1 MKHDIWYEYMNKY
14 CTKTQFVDKDYH
26 FELVLEI
33 SNQTKI
39 LKSMWPNENEMIIG
53 PSVESNKF
61 KKICV
66 GFILDDTR
74 RLVVSLLKGNDFV
87 QKSSQ
92 L

>member
-1 MKHDIWYEYMNKY
+1 MA
-14 CTKTQFVDKDYH
+14 
-26 FELVLEI
+26 
-33 SNQTKI
+33 
-39 LKSMWPNENEMIIG
+39 NENEMRIG

-74 RLVVSLLKGNDFV
+74 RFVVSLLKGNDFV
-87 QKSSQ
+87 KKSSQ